1 MGMFDSDDWDYFPPN
16 GKWKKRIKSDR
27 VYCRQKE
34 EDGSLVYCTHC
45 GKEGLNYFRFFQYCP
60 HCGARMEDAT
70 NEREADNPDQR

>member
-1 MGMFDSDDWDYFPPN
+1 MGMFDADDWDYFPPN
-16 GKWKKRIKSDR
+16 KKKKKRIKSDR

-45 GKEGLNYFRFFQYCP
+45 GKDGMNYFRFFQYCP

-70 NEREADNPDQR
+70 NEREADNHDQS